1 MSSLKFQHFLKVE
14 CLHVKP
20 QWSYKS
26 LLCAQSPMGS
36 LVKAV
41 LKVSCLQESIAK

>member
-14 CLHVKP
+14 CLHVKL

-26 LLCAQSPMGS
+26 LLRAQSPNGS
-36 LVKAV
+36 CVKAV
-41 LKVSCLQESIAK
+41 LKVSCSQESAK